1 MHTMRSFKLIV
12 AYNGTNYNGW
22 QWQPEGKTIDRA
34 LRESFLGIFKQ
45 DTLLLVGASRTDAGV
60 HAQGQVV
67 RIRTTLH
74 NITPEKLLYVWN
86 KSLAEDILIKE
97 IYQVNDTFHPQHN
110 VVKKTYHYT
119 IFTERPNPTHA
130 HLGWHFPYPICQKT
144 LIKTLQGFVGT
155 HDFKKFC
162 KEETSKNTLKT
173 LDAIN
178 VLYNQEEK
186 SYVLIFEG
194 KSFLR
199 HMIRR
204 IVGTA
209 VSLAAL
215 KNEPINKNV
224 FELNLSKVLL
234 TAPAKGLC
242 LMKIEYDN
250 GEKL

>member
-1 MHTMRSFKLIV
+1 MRSFKLIV
-12 AYNGTNYNGW
+12 AYNGTHYNGW

-67 RIRTTLH
+67 RIRTTLQ
-74 NITPEKLLYVWN
+74 NITAEKLLYVWN
-86 KSLAEDILIKE
+86 KALSEDVLIKE
-97 IYQVNDTFHPQHN
+97 LYQVDDTFHPQHN
-110 VVKKTYHYT
+110 VIKKTYHYT
-119 IFTERPNPTHA
+119 IFTERPNPIHA
-130 HLGWHFPYPICQKT
+130 DFGWHFPYPFCQKT
-144 LIKTLQGFVGT
+144 LIDTLQSFVGT

-162 KEETSKNTLKT
+162 KEETSKNTIKT
-173 LDAIN
+173 IDAIN
-178 VLYNQEEK
+178 VLYNQETK
-186 SYVLIFEG
+186 SYTLIFEG

-209 VSLAAL
+209 LSTAAL
-215 KNEPINKNV
+215 KNKPLTINP

-242 LMKIEYDN
+242 LMEIDYAN